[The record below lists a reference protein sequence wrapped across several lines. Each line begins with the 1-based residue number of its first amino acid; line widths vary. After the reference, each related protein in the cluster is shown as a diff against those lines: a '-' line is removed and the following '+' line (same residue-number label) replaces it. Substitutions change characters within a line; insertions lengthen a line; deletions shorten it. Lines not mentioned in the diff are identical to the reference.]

1 MNTGGR
7 VACALVAGAVAV
19 GLSGCDGSTAESPQ
33 TTVPVTTT
41 ARKPMFEDTALRDV
55 RRTSGRALGYVQP
68 ETASQILCQL
78 LDKDEWER
86 LLDGPVGR
94 KPLTGANGG
103 CFVATAEGGV
113 IIELR
118 SSDDALEPD
127 TTIAGRPA
135 REDVSRG
142 SDGITVALTDD
153 ALRPAP
159 RQYYP
164 ERRLLSATPIVDDPE
179 TELDLAA
186 RVLAEIVPLVLEDG
200 EALPDTDDRGYVRYV
215 DTPLTGDFVDLPAPV
230 QALQLCTIMRKEPGV
245 RDVEVLETGD
255 CRVRAGDDSFTVAA
269 RPGGDDYPER
279 IAGRPALTSDEL
291 TWVEVKLRDD
301 AATSLWVSSDNAVEL
316 AEKLVPLLTD

>member
-7 VACALVAGAVAV
+7 SACALVAVAVAV
-19 GLSGCDGSTAESPQ
+19 GLSGCSTAESPQ
-33 TTVPVTTT
+33 TTVPVTTA
-41 ARKPMFEDTALRDV
+41 ARKPMFQDTGLRDV
-55 RRTSGRALGYVQP
+55 RKTSGRALGYVQP

-94 KPLTGANGG
+94 RPFTGPNGG
-103 CFVATAEGGV
+103 CHVATAEGGV

-135 REDVSRG
+135 RKDISRG

-164 ERRLLSATPIVDDPE
+164 ERRLLSATPIVDDPG
-179 TELDLAA
+179 TELDLAE
-186 RVLAEIVPLVLEDG
+186 RVLEEIVPLVIKDG
-200 EALPDTDDRGYVRYV
+200 EELPDTDDRGYVRYV
-215 DTPLTGDFVDLPAPV
+215 DTPLTGDFVDLPTPV

-245 RDVEVLETGD
+245 RDVEVRETGD
-255 CRVRAGDDSFTVAA
+255 CRVQTGDDSFTVAA
-269 RPGGDDYPER
+269 RPGGTEYTER
-279 IAGRPALTSDEL
+279 IAGRPALTSDDL

-301 AATSLWVSSDNAVEL
+301 AATSLWVTSDNAVEL
-316 AEKLVPLLTD
+316 TEKLVPLLTA